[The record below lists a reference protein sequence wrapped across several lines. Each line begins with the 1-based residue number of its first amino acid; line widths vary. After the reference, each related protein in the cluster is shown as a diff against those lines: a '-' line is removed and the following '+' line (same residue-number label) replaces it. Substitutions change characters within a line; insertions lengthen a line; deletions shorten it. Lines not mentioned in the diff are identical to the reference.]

1 MTSGTGPTHGG
12 PRARPVETAPISLP
26 DQVIG
31 LHRALRTIP
40 HAFGGALALA
50 YYAEPRATH
59 DIDVNLFVPVDP
71 LSPVARALAT
81 LGIELG
87 PAITE
92 TLQRDGQGRVFWQET
107 PVDLFFAYDPFHD
120 AVAAARITV
129 PFSDTRIPIL
139 SATHLTICKVVFNRA
154 KDWVD
159 IDAMRAQHAVIDVGE
174 VLRWVGRIAGD
185 TDPRYNRIAAV
196 LTT

>member
-1 MTSGTGPTHGG
+1 MTDRTEPAPLGR
-12 PRARPVETAPISLP
+12 RARPAEAAPISLP
-26 DQVIG
+26 DQVIR
-31 LHRALRTIP
+31 LHEALHAIP
-40 HAFGGALALA
+40 HAFGGALSLA

-59 DIDVNLFVPVDP
+59 DIDINLFVPVEP
-71 LSPVARALAT
+71 LAPVTQALAT

-87 PAITE
+87 PDLTE

-120 AVAAARITV
+120 AAAAARVTV
-129 PFSDTRIPIL
+129 PFGDTNIPIL
-139 SATHLTICKVVFNRA
+139 SATHLTVCKAVFNRA

-159 IDAMRAQHAVIDVGE
+159 IDAMRAQQTAIDAAE